1 MYLLS
6 QKSITLQ
13 LVLSTCTLKL
23 YTASFLSVYTGLL
36 NSEHYARETNGT
48 IFRLGAPQFVKAEL
62 VVLLLR
68 GRVSSPT
75 FKGLS

>member
-48 IFRLGAPQFVKAEL
+48 IFRLGAPPVCKS
-62 VVLLLR
+62 
-68 GRVSSPT
+68 RVSSPT
-75 FKGLS
+75 FKGPS